1 MPSSYP
7 HLLWRL
13 QAELRRDSLTL
24 QTHPS
29 PSRGVAVSNRYREG
43 IGPPYDSV
51 TVALDVENGWL
62 QERELLCCRNAA
74 YGNDRGSDPPRQ
86 ASRTPIK
93 TSLLRDT
100 SDQRIKFS
108 INYLSE

>member
-29 PSRGVAVSNRYREG
+29 PSRDVAVSNRYREG
-43 IGPPYDSV
+43 CLTPYDSV
-51 TVALDVENGWL
+51 AVALEAENGWL
-62 QERELLCCRNAA
+62 QERELFVLQ
-74 YGNDRGSDPPRQ
+74 GMPRTGTTGVATRLGKPRERQ
-86 ASRTPIK
+86 LKHPYPWTPVI
-93 TSLLRDT
+93 
-100 SDQRIKFS
+100 
-108 INYLSE
+108 SESKLA

>member
-13 QAELRRDSLTL
+13 QAELRSDSLTL

-29 PSRGVAVSNRYREG
+29 PSRDVAVSNRYRERYLT
-43 IGPPYDSV
+43 PYDSV
-51 TVALDVENGWL
+51 AVALEAENGWL
-62 QERELLCCRNAA
+62 QERELCARNAA

-100 SDQRIKFS
+100 SDQRMKMSIK
-108 INYLSE
+108 YLAE